1 MSVFNLS
8 NAIMGSGIL
17 GLSYAMANTGID
29 LAVLNLRCVCSEW
42 YLNGN
47 YLVVFVSIGIILPLS
62 LLKNLGKDKYCFI
75 YFLCGYFAYLFA
87 EAFGD
92 LVLCDAKYVLKAAYS
107 HLCQTRCL
115 YALRHNTT
123 LMDFSRADIT
133 PAVTSSRDAHHSTG
147 VHFKPHPDEEEM
159 CRPKYFIFNSQ
170 VAGEGCW
177 TRTFSL
183 HHK

>member
-1 MSVFNLS
+1 VN
-8 NAIMGSGIL
+8 GSDISG
-17 GLSYAMANTGID
+17 
-29 LAVLNLRCVCSEW
+29 
-42 YLNGN
+42 
-47 YLVVFVSIGIILPLS
+47 
-62 LLKNLGKDKYCFI
+62 
-75 YFLCGYFAYLFA
+75 
-87 EAFGD
+87 
-92 LVLCDAKYVLKAAYS
+92 
-107 HLCQTRCL
+107 L

-183 HHK
+183 DHKCSFPQNCLDWRKNIEAMDRNEDQLKFRNEQGGNWV